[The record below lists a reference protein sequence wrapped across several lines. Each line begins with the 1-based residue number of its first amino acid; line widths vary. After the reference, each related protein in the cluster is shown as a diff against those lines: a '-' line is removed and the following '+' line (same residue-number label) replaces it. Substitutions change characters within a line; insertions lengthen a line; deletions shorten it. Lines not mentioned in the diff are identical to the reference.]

1 MFLQAC
7 VRASWVPMVARVLLA
22 LVFVV
27 GGFGML
33 MNFDGTVGFIGSMT
47 NESLATILT
56 ILAIVFKLGGGVML
70 LVNWRTALAVEM
82 LIVFTILATI
92 LGHTDFSG
100 DAMQDQMQTTQILK
114 NLAIIGGLL
123 LMGRLAVN
131 EEERPMGA

>member
-1 MFLQAC
+1 
-7 VRASWVPMVARVLLA
+7 
-22 LVFVV
+22 
-27 GGFGML
+27 ML

>member
-7 VRASWVPMVARVLLA
+7 MRTPWVSMVARVLLA

-56 ILAIVFKLGGGVML
+56 VLAIIFKLGGGVML
-70 LVNWRTALAVEM
+70 LINWRAVLAVEM
-82 LIVFTILATI
+82 LIVFTIIATI

-100 DAMQDQMQTTQILK
+100 DAMQNQMQQTQLLK

-123 LMGRLAVN
+123 LMGRLAVS
-131 EEERPMGA
+131 EEEKPMGA